1 MPKQSPAERAS
12 QLALEK
18 MYDCIEAGK
27 SFLLE
32 AGAGAGKT
40 YSLIEALKYLLK
52 RDQATLM
59 REHQQIACITFTN
72 VAKDQIAART
82 DRSPAIY
89 CETNHA
95 FCWSLISGFQKN
107 LRELVAQLPKW
118 QELLAESG
126 CGIGNRSIEYN
137 LGHRSLRDSRALLHH
152 DDVLPLTIAMMSH
165 AKFRSIVR
173 DRFPII
179 LVDEY
184 QDTDKDWIEAIKTL
198 FLGQPDSPLFGFF
211 GDHWQKIY
219 DGGCGRLTHP
229 SVTEIGKGANF
240 RSVKPVVDCLNRMRP
255 GLNQCVTD
263 PDAPGQVRVFLT
275 NKWTGPRQTG
285 AHWAGDLPTEV
296 GKMALNNVKQQLEV
310 DGWNLQNTKILMLTH
325 RLLAAEQGYTNLAAN
340 FMFNEAFTKKEHPH
354 IAYFVD
360 ALEPACKAFAN
371 QRYGLMFEALGG
383 RTPLLSRHQ
392 DKAAWDTA
400 MNQLAKL
407 QNENT
412 VGEVIKHLQST
423 RRPRLPDTIEKL
435 ENELETFDS
444 AGNELSRR
452 LAELQ
457 GLHGIP
463 YSEVQALSR
472 YLDGHSPFETK
483 HGVKGAQ
490 FENVLVVVGRGWSKY
505 NFGEMLENA
514 SLQSVPANRREKFE
528 RNRNLFYV
536 ACSRPKT
543 RLALLFTQEMSA
555 PASSTLQSWF
565 GPDSIS
571 EVQF

>member
-1 MPKQSPAERAS
+1 MPKQSPAEHAS
-12 QLALEK
+12 QVALEQ
-18 MYDCIEAGK
+18 MFDCINTGQ

-40 YSLIEALKYLLK
+40 YSLIEALRYLLK
-52 RDQATLM
+52 RDQATLL
-59 REHQQIACITFTN
+59 RQNQQIACITFTN
-72 VAKDQIAART
+72 VAKDEIAART
-82 DRSPAIY
+82 DRNPAIF

-95 FCWSLISGFQKN
+95 FCWSLISGFQKP
-107 LRELVAQLPKW
+107 LRALVEQLPKW
-118 QELLAESG
+118 QELLAEKG
-126 CGIGNRSIEYN
+126 ECIGSRSVEYN

-152 DDVLPLTIAMMSH
+152 DDVLPLTIALMGH

-179 LVDEY
+179 LIDEY
-184 QDTDKDWIEAIKTL
+184 QDTDKDWIEAIKAL
-198 FLGQPDSPLFGFF
+198 FLGQPESPLFGFF

-219 DGGCGRLTHP
+219 DGGCGRLTHS

-255 GLNQCVTD
+255 GLNQCVTN

-275 NKWTGPRQTG
+275 NTWTGTRQAG
-285 AHWAGDLPTEV
+285 AHWGGDLPTEV
-296 GKMALNNVKQQLEV
+296 GKVALNSVKQQLEA
-310 DGWNLQNTKILMLTH
+310 DGWNQQDTKILMLTH
-325 RLLAAEQGYTNLAAN
+325 RLLAAEQGYSNLAAN
-340 FMFNEAFTKKEHPH
+340 FTFNEAFTKKEHPH

-360 ALEPACKAFAN
+360 ALEPACNAFAN
-371 QRYGLMFEALGG
+371 HRYGLMFEALGG
-383 RTPLLSRHQ
+383 RTPLLPRHQ

-400 MNQLAKL
+400 MNQLEKL
-407 QNENT
+407 RNEGT

-423 RRPRLPDTIEKL
+423 RRPRLPDAIEKL
-435 ENELETFDS
+435 EHELETFDS
-444 AGNELSRR
+444 AEEDIPRR
-452 LAELQ
+452 LTELM
-457 GLHGIP
+457 GLHGTP
-463 YSEVQALSR
+463 YSEVQALCR

-514 SLQSVPANRREKFE
+514 SRPTVPANRQEKFE

-536 ACSRPKT
+536 ACSRPQI
-543 RLALLFTQEMSA
+543 RLALLFTQEISA
-555 PASSTLQSWF
+555 PASATLRNWF
-565 GPDSIS
+565 GADSIT